1 MSCAHCGKG
10 PIRAVVEHAHGE
22 ARSYCGEVC
31 ARSDCPATAE
41 PFKVNLYKA
50 ALDNEDYARTIYS
63 GALEIKLI
71 ALKIGDD
78 IPREAHEGADQLLRV
93 EEGRVKIVIGCGKE
107 TILLEEG
114 EVCVVPKGTYHRVI
128 NSDAGAPSKLS
139 SVYSPAQ
146 HPKGRLYKTRADA
159 L

>member
-1 MSCAHCGKG
+1 M
-10 PIRAVVEHAHGE
+10 RARVEHAHGE
-22 ARSYCGEVC
+22 VKSYCGEVC

-41 PFKVNLYKA
+41 PFKVDLYRDS
-50 ALDNEDYARTIYS
+50 LDNKDYAHTIYS

-71 ALKIGDD
+71 SLGIGED

-107 TILLEEG
+107 TIELDEG
-114 EVCVVPKGTYHRVI
+114 QVCVVPAGTQHRVV
-128 NSDAGAPSKLS
+128 NADAGAPSKLS
-139 SVYSPAQ
+139 TVYSTAQ
-146 HPKGRLYKTRADA
+146 HPKGRVYKTRADA